1 MVTFKRWPLK
11 PDCNLRSITKKS
23 CPILPHAVYRKD
35 TRNRIPMLT
44 AQHSTAQ
51 HRTKGAGKQHGS
63 HISPL
68 PKRSSQTFPHRAL
81 PPPHQ
86 SAPAAEP
93 TPRPHRPQRGNGAL
107 RATPSR
113 PARGLPHLPGAARHR
128 TGGSRGRAGTAAALE
143 PVPRRREE
151 RALTSPVAVPQLR
164 RRPLP
169 TEPSPASPSARPF
182 LHLPPRAA
190 LRRA

>member
-35 TRNRIPMLT
+35 TRNRIPML
-44 AQHSTAQ
+44 TAQ

-93 TPRPHRPQRGNGAL
+93 TPRPHRPQRGHGAL

-143 PVPRRREE
+143 PIQRHREE

-164 RRPLP
+164 GRPLP
-169 TEPSPASPSARPF
+169 TEPGPAA
-182 LHLPPRAA
+182 PPRPAPA
-190 LRRA
+190 PSFTCRRGPP